1 MTGPAPADPGDA
13 PRAAWITAY
22 AFTGKSRLRAL
33 HAIPGARAIR
43 SAALWVPL
51 LHQTRA
57 AARRGALYLDDT
69 RRCVVI
75 CQPSPTTQPNR
86 ARLVLVTIL
95 AGLSTLTALVATAI
109 THGPLSVGM
118 AVLCAGI
125 LVEPIIPRAL
135 LRGAD
140 VDATPIPAGP
150 RWTLA
155 SLASLRNSQQVDA
168 THLAKRVMAT
178 RIPDGA
184 VLVVGA
190 HSERLHR
197 AYRQQGFQPA
207 TGWPHT
213 RLYRI
218 HRPAGR

>member
-22 AFTGKSRLRAL
+22 AFTGKSRLQAL

-43 SAALWVPL
+43 SAALWFPL

-57 AARRGALYLDDT
+57 AAARGALYLDDT

-75 CQPSPTTQPNR
+75 CRPDPTTETSR
-86 ARLVLVTIL
+86 ARLALVAIL
-95 AGLSTLTALVATAI
+95 AELSTLAAI
-109 THGPLSVGM
+109 IAMAIAQGPLVVGI
-118 AVLCAGI
+118 AVLCVGI
-125 LVEPIIPRAL
+125 LVEPITPRAL

-140 VDATPIPAGP
+140 VDATPLPTGP
-150 RWTLA
+150 RWTLT

-197 AYRQQGFQPA
+197 AYRKQGFQPA

-213 RLYRI
+213 RLYKVI
-218 HRPAGR
+218 QTD